1 MSQAVNSMNLNYV
14 QADRTVAFE
23 SAVDGFR
30 IQGFV
35 WEHAAPK
42 GVVVIAHGAAEHSL
56 RYGRFARA
64 LNAAGYEVW
73 SLDHRGHGE
82 SPGPEG
88 LGDFGEGGWDA
99 LVADVGQFIELAKA
113 ARPGLPAV
121 LFGHSMGSA
130 AAQQLVPE
138 ASNAIAG
145 VILSG
150 SSAGMGRRSGEA
162 RTFAPNAAFEPART
176 PYEWLS
182 RDPDEVD
189 KYIADPMCGFESRK
203 SQRGGFASAER
214 LSDPE
219 RLMGIRGDL
228 PCLFVAGTKDPINR
242 DMSGLYELQRL
253 WNEAGVKRI
262 DTLYYK
268 DGRHEML
275 NETNRDEVTADIIGW
290 LDSVVR

>member
-1 MSQAVNSMNLNYV
+1 MNLGYIE
-14 QADRTVAFE
+14 ADRKVSFE

-30 IQGFV
+30 IEGFV
-35 WEHAAPK
+35 WEHPAPK
-42 GVVVIAHGAAEHSL
+42 GIVVIAHGAAEHSL

-73 SLDHRGHGE
+73 SLDHRGHGA

-99 LVADVGQFIELAKA
+99 LVADIGEFVELAKA
-113 ARPGLPAV
+113 ARPGLPAI

-130 AAQQLVPE
+130 AAQQLAPE
-138 ASNAIAG
+138 ASHAIDG
-145 VILSG
+145 LVLSG
-150 SSAGMGRRSGEA
+150 SSSRMGRRAPREGEPA
-162 RTFAPNAAFEPART
+162 PAFAPNAAFEPART

-189 KYIADPMCGFESRK
+189 KYIADPWCGFESRK
-203 SQRGGFASAER
+203 SQRGGFASSER
-214 LSDPE
+214 LTDPA
-219 RLMGIRGDL
+219 LLANIRGDL
-228 PCLFVAGTKDPINR
+228 PCLFVAGTKDPVNR
-242 DMSGLYELQRL
+242 NMDGLYELQRL

-275 NETNRDEVTADIIGW
+275 NETNRDDVTADIINW
-290 LDSVVR
+290 LDSVAR

>member
-1 MSQAVNSMNLNYV
+1 MTLGYIE
-14 QADRTVAFE
+14 ADRMPTFT
-23 SAVDGFR
+23 SDVDGFA

-73 SLDHRGHGE
+73 SLDHRGHGR

-99 LVADVGQFIELAKA
+99 LVADIGQFVGIAKA
-113 ARPGLPAV
+113 ARPGLPV
-121 LFGHSMGSA
+121 ILFGHSMGSA
-130 AAQQLVPE
+130 AGQQFAPTGSGMIDGLV
-138 ASNAIAG
+138 
-145 VILSG
+145 LSG
-150 SSAGMGRRSGEA
+150 SSSRMGRREGDAANAFS
-162 RTFAPNAAFEPART
+162 PNAAFEPART

-189 KYIADPMCGFESRK
+189 KYIADPMCGFETQT
-203 SQRGGFASAER
+203 SQRRGRASAAR
-214 LSDPE
+214 LTDPE
-219 RLMGIRGDL
+219 VLKGIRRDL
-228 PCLFVAGTKDPINR
+228 PCLFVAGTRDPVNR
-242 DMSGLYELQRL
+242 DMEGLYELQRL

-275 NETNRDEVTADIIGW
+275 NETNRDEVTSDIIGW
-290 LDSVVR
+290 LNSVAG